1 MQARQRFPAFLP
13 RCPHP
18 LPGKKNS
25 PIRAGQRNAPMRRA
39 PGKKLQDVEADI
51 IMRRTLHHAAPNTH

>member
-25 PIRAGQRNAPMRRA
+25 PIRAGQRAA
-39 PGKKLQDVEADI
+39 LGKKSLDVEANI
-51 IMRRTLHHAAPNTH
+51 VMRETLHHAAPNTY